1 MEKIITYQDL
11 RKFAYSNDRICKRP
25 INGIVRAFVGLGD
38 TTIYEEDTEAGI
50 LFAEAGVLYLLPY
63 YNPWAWMNRQTVA
76 FVDELVDLLFE
87 TFELP
92 EETPIVSTGGSMG
105 GLSALVYIAK
115 AKHKISACI
124 ANCPVCDLPGFY
136 AEFSHVPRTLYSA
149 FGNYDCSLQEAM
161 ESASPVHLVDQMP
174 DIPYYIFHCAED
186 DSVLPENHSEI
197 FVEKMRKNHRITYHV
212 IPGRGHCDLPEEVLN
227 QYYSYA
233 LQTIEKT

>member
-1 MEKIITYQDL
+1 M
-11 RKFAYSNDRICKRP
+11 
-25 INGIVRAFVGLGD
+25 
-38 TTIYEEDTEAGI
+38 
-50 LFAEAGVLYLLPY
+50 
-63 YNPWAWMNRQTVA
+63 
-76 FVDELVDLLFE
+76 
-87 TFELP
+87 
-92 EETPIVSTGGSMG
+92 
-105 GLSALVYIAK
+105 
-115 AKHKISACI
+115 
-124 ANCPVCDLPGFY
+124 CDLPGFY

-186 DSVLPENHSEI
+186 DSVFPENHSEI

-233 LQTIEKT
+233 LQTIEKA